1 MRVMRFLEAFR
12 SFLLKSFLFHSGS
25 QKNSTLEARAS
36 DLDMRDSVQNLRI
49 QFESLIRH
57 MGEGLCELDTEGK
70 IVSVN
75 EATVRFLGYTKE
87 ELLGR
92 EFHEVVCVHGDA
104 SDDSEDAPRPC
115 PILSVLS
122 TSNSFENDDIIF
134 RKQDGTRLTVYVTV
148 SPLFSSF
155 PQRVVGAIVVF
166 RDISARKKMETKLRE
181 SEEKYRKIV
190 RNSPDGIFLFNPES
204 YIVLDANPIFC
215 DMIGLFFR
223 ETLVGKRMTEFCI
236 DSEEYIRHK
245 IDRLREKGL
254 LETFRTEFRRFDQTR
269 FPVSISATTIPFE
282 EREAVLVTVRNI
294 ALEVQ
299 SEGIAKLSQEMDQ
312 RILEGIPIESLFPMV
327 TEEILKLFHFMA
339 VAICRI
345 DSESRSLPLSIAA
358 ESYTVRSAL
367 EDTFLPPRTDSYRFS
382 SGNPPFQGSSAKL
395 LEPGSYSEEIRPIFE
410 KIGMNASL
418 LFAIALPDRKPIA
431 TLSVYVHRRE
441 ELTEQVIALLG
452 DLSKKLAI
460 AYLHE
465 QEQSQIR
472 LQKMAMESV
481 DSPMF
486 ITGPDGRIEWSN
498 QAYRQ
503 LKGVSLSAIHGKLAE
518 FFKDFPQDRETPL
531 NPWNTLRS
539 GLPFTGEHMGTRSD
553 GSLFPSEIRITPM
566 MSEDNK
572 ILHLVCIESDI
583 SEEKAREEELRQ
595 KAYFDPLTRLPNRMF
610 MEDQLG
616 RSLAVAKR
624 YKRHL
629 AVLFLDLDGF
639 KDVNDTHGHDIGD
652 RLLLEVA
659 VRLQQII
666 REGDTIARLG
676 GDEFVIL
683 LNNID
688 GLSDVEIVAQRILET
703 INRSYLIDTRKIL
716 IGTSIGI
723 SVYPFDEKDESGLLR
738 DADLAM
744 YQAKNSG
751 KNNYVF
757 YHLLSDAVTTEEDI
771 SPGGNDKKSSFD
783 DLVVSLV
790 PIREFRN
797 GSIVGFSL
805 RIESTGTGATSSD
818 NNESSRSVSPVFLR
832 WLMQNVAEACRTIQ
846 THFPGTFLKTS
857 LSLHQLISP
866 EFLPILYST
875 FGSQLTSLAPGLLLG
890 INGEKSP
897 PLPLAYQNV
906 IWDLTEKG
914 IRVGLERVGDQQN
927 TLYLLRH
934 LPVDFLGVTPLLVRE
949 IDFKADSMAFLGALL
964 LMTHALKR
972 ALFLPAVD
980 DLETALILSRMGCDW
995 GEGSFVGPSISLT
1008 EFPDRIG
1015 QHPSFRVLSGF
1026 ETDSWDLEHIPFLLG
1041 RKNHRKLSLSCLEA
1055 VQTEILPADL
1065 LFSLENHACPLWHW
1079 MESSMAGILLAPR
1092 NLDILKN
1099 LEDRY
1104 HRELMTF
1111 RGCLQQGSMD
1121 DARIILDR
1129 LTEINEDILVEFH
1142 AVEEMIF
1149 NRPLG

>member
-1 MRVMRFLEAFR
+1 MKFLEAFQA
-12 SFLLKSFLFHSGS
+12 FLQHYVHSGTQKSSHSVDALES
-25 QKNSTLEARAS
+25 QPS
-36 DLDMRDSVQNLRI
+36 DHDTRGSVQNLRI
-49 QFESLIRH
+49 QFESMIRH
-57 MGEGLCELDTEGK
+57 MGEGFCEIDTGGK
-70 IVSVN
+70 ILSVN
-75 EATVRFLGYTKE
+75 EATLRFLGYTKE

-92 EFHEVVCVHGDA
+92 DFHEAVCGHQNAD
-104 SDDSEDAPRPC
+104 DDSENAQRTC

-122 TSNSFENDDIIF
+122 THNFFESDDIHF
-134 RKQDGTRLTVYVTV
+134 LRQDGTRLTVYVTA
-148 SPLFSSF
+148 SPFFSGS
-155 PQRVVGAIVVF
+155 PQRITGAIVVL
-166 RDISARKKMETKLRE
+166 RDISSRKKMEMKLRE

-190 RNSPDGIFLFNPES
+190 RNSPDGIFLFDPES
-204 YIVLDANPIFC
+204 YVVLDANPIFC
-215 DMIGLFFR
+215 DMIGFFFR
-223 ETLVGKRMTEFCI
+223 ETLVGKRMTEFCT
-236 DSEEYIRHK
+236 DSEEFIRHK

-269 FPVSISATTIPFE
+269 FPVSISATTIPFD
-282 EREAVLVTVRNI
+282 EREVVLVTVRNI

-299 SEGIAKLSQEMDQ
+299 SEGIARLSQEMDQ
-312 RILEGIPIESLFPMV
+312 RILEGIPIETLFPRV
-327 TEEILKLFHFMA
+327 TEEILKLFHFTA

-345 DSESRSLPLSIAA
+345 DSESRYLPLSIAA
-358 ESYTVRSAL
+358 ESDTVRSAL
-367 EDTFLPPRTDSYRFS
+367 EDAFLFPRSELYGFS
-382 SGNPPFQGSSAKL
+382 PGNVPFHGNSAEL
-395 LEPGSYSEEIRPIFE
+395 LDLGDYSEEVRPIFE
-410 KIGMNASL
+410 KIGMTASL
-418 LFAIALPDRKPIA
+418 LYAIALPDRKPVSA
-431 TLSVYVHRRE
+431 LSVYVKRKE
-441 ELTEQVIALLG
+441 ELTEQVIVLLG

-486 ITGPDGRIEWSN
+486 ITGPEGRIEWAN
-498 QAYRQ
+498 LAYLQ
-503 LKGVSLSAIHGKLAE
+503 LKGVSLSEIQGKTAE
-518 FFKDFPQDRETPL
+518 FFKDFSQDRETPL

-539 GLPFTGEHMGTRSD
+539 GLPFTGEHMGSRND

-566 MSEDNK
+566 MSEYNK

-583 SEEKAREEELRQ
+583 SEEKAREEELKQ
-595 KAYFDPLTRLPNRMF
+595 KAYFDPLTHLPNRMF

-616 RSLAVAKR
+616 KSLAVAKR
-624 YKRHL
+624 YKRYL

-639 KDVNDTHGHDIGD
+639 KEVNDNHGHDIGD

-683 LNNID
+683 LNNVE
-688 GLSDVEIVAQRILET
+688 GLSDVEVVAQRILET
-703 INRSYLIDTRKIL
+703 INRPYLIDTRKIL

-723 SVYPFDEKDESGLLR
+723 SVYPFNEKDESGLLR

-757 YHLLSDAVTTEEDI
+757 YHLLSDAVTTEEDF
-771 SPGGNDKKSSFD
+771 SLGGADKKSTFE

-790 PIREFRN
+790 PIGDFRT
-797 GSIVGFSL
+797 GAIVGFSL
-805 RIESTGTGATSSD
+805 RIESSGPGTTSPD
-818 NNESSRSVSPVFLR
+818 NNESSRSVSPIFLR
-832 WLMQNVAEACRTIQ
+832 WLMRTVSEACRTVQ
-846 THFPGTFLKTS
+846 THCPGAFLKIS

-875 FGSQLTSLAPGLLLG
+875 FGNQLTSLAPGLLFG
-890 INGEKSP
+890 INGEKAP
-897 PLPLAYQNV
+897 PIPLAYQNV

-972 ALFLPAVD
+972 SLFLPAVD

-995 GEGSFVGPSISLT
+995 GEGSFVGSAISPTQL
-1008 EFPDRIG
+1008 PDRIG
-1015 QHPSFRVLSGF
+1015 QLSSFFQLSGF
-1026 ETDSWDLEHIPFLLG
+1026 ETESWDLEHIPYLLG

-1055 VQTEILPADL
+1055 EQTEILPADL

-1079 MESSMAGILLAPR
+1079 MESSNANSLLAPR
-1092 NLDILKN
+1092 NLDVLKN

-1104 HRELMTF
+1104 HHELMTF
-1111 RGCLQQGSMD
+1111 RDYIQQGNMEN
-1121 DARIILDR
+1121 ARTLLER
-1129 LTEINEDILVEFH
+1129 LSEINENILTGFH
-1142 AVEEMIF
+1142 AVDDLVF
-1149 NRPLG
+1149 KRPLE

>member
-1 MRVMRFLEAFR
+1 MRFFDALT
-12 SFLLKSFLFHSGS
+12 SFLHHYFPSGTQLFSRRIDTPET
-25 QKNSTLEARAS
+25 QTS
-36 DLDMRDSVQNLRI
+36 DHATRDSVQNLRI
-49 QFESLIRH
+49 PFESMIWQ
-57 MGEGLCELDTEGK
+57 MGEGFFEIDSEGK
-70 IVSVN
+70 ILSVN
-75 EATVRFLGYTKE
+75 EATVRCLGYTKE

-92 EFHEVVCVHGDA
+92 GFHEAVCGHQNA
-104 SDDSEDAPRPC
+104 DDDLDNTQRAC

-122 TSNSFENDDIIF
+122 THNFFESENINF
-134 RKQDGTRLTVYVTV
+134 LRQNGAKLEVYVTA
-148 SPLFSSF
+148 SSF
-155 PQRVVGAIVVF
+155 FSGSPQRISGAIIVF
-166 RDISARKKMETKLRE
+166 RDISSRKKMETTLRE

-190 RNSPDGIFLFNPES
+190 RNSPDGIFLFDPES
-204 YIVLDANPIFC
+204 FIVLDANPIFC

-223 ETLVGKRMTEFCI
+223 ETLVGKRMTEFCN
-236 DSEEYIRHK
+236 DSEEFIRHK

-269 FPVSISATTIPFE
+269 FSVSISATTIPFE
-282 EREAVLVTVRNI
+282 EREVILVTVRNI

-299 SEGIAKLSQEMDQ
+299 SEGIARLSQEMDQ
-312 RILEGIPIESLFPMV
+312 RILEGIPIESLFPRV
-327 TEEILKLFHFMA
+327 TEEILTLFHFMA
-339 VAICRI
+339 VAISRI

-358 ESYTVRSAL
+358 ESNIVRSAL
-367 EDTFLPPRTDSYRFS
+367 EDAFLVPRSDPYAFDTLFH
-382 SGNPPFQGSSAKL
+382 GSSAKL
-395 LEPGSYSEEIRPIFE
+395 LDSGDYSEEVRPIFE
-410 KIGMNASL
+410 KIGMTSSL
-418 LFAIALPDRKPIA
+418 LYAIALPDRKPIA
-431 TLSVYVHRRE
+431 TLGVYVNRRE

-486 ITGPDGRIEWSN
+486 ITGPEGRIEWAN
-498 QAYRQ
+498 LAYRQ
-503 LKGVSLSAIHGKLAE
+503 LKGVPLSEIKGKTAE

-566 MSEDNK
+566 MSEYNK

-583 SEEKAREEELRQ
+583 SEEKAREEELKQ

-624 YKRHL
+624 YKRYL

-639 KDVNDTHGHDIGD
+639 KEVNDTHGHDIGD

-659 VRLQQII
+659 VRLQQTI
-666 REGDTIARLG
+666 REGDTISRLG

-683 LNNID
+683 LNNVE

-703 INRSYLIDTRKIL
+703 INRPYLIDTRKIL

-751 KNNYVF
+751 KNNYIF
-757 YHLLSDAVTTEEDI
+757 YHLLSDAVTTEEDL
-771 SPGGNDKKSSFD
+771 SPSETNRKSSFE

-790 PIREFRN
+790 PIGDFRT

-805 RIESTGTGATSSD
+805 RIESPGPGTTSSD
-818 NNESSRSVSPVFLR
+818 NNESSRSVSPIFLR
-832 WLMQNVAEACRTIQ
+832 WLMQTVTEACRTIQ
-846 THFPGTFLKTS
+846 THCPGAFLKIS

-875 FGSQLTSLAPGLLLG
+875 FGNQLTSMAPGLLFG
-890 INGEKSP
+890 INGEKTP
-897 PLPLAYQNV
+897 PIPLAYQNV

-995 GEGSFVGPSISLT
+995 GEGSFVGSALSLT
-1008 EFPDRIG
+1008 QFPDCMG
-1015 QHPSFRVLSGF
+1015 QLPSFFQLSGF
-1026 ETDSWDLEHIPFLLG
+1026 ETESWDLEHIPYLLG

-1055 VQTEILPADL
+1055 EQAEILPADL

-1079 MESSMAGILLAPR
+1079 MESSIANSLLAPR

-1099 LEDRY
+1099 LEERY

-1111 RGCLQQGSMD
+1111 RDYVQQGKIENG
-1121 DARIILDR
+1121 RTILDR
-1129 LTEINEDILVEFH
+1129 LSEINEEILAGFH
-1142 AVEEMIF
+1142 GVDEQVF
-1149 NRPLG
+1149 KSPLE